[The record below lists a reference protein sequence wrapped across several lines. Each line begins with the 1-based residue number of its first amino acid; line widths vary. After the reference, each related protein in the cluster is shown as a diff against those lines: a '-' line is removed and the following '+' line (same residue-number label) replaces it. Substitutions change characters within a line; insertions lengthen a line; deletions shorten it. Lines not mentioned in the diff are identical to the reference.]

1 MKLQLLYF
9 DDQPSNIEC
18 YQSMLQGAFI
28 VNGFTDTTEYEKALK
43 DHKPH
48 GIILDLHMP
57 VWDGL
62 TLHDKII
69 NSENYNGCPIFF
81 ISGDP
86 SDEMRLKTIQT
97 GGRDFFNR
105 QVAEE
110 ELKLRLNNKIKLFLQ
125 GDTIIDIGNLRM
137 DTYSFNVT
145 IEDKTADLTLFEMRI
160 LSYLLRKMPD
170 AVHKNE
176 LVEQI
181 WGNTTKI
188 ANMSVHISN
197 MKLKLWDWNHEIRI
211 INHLVSIV
219 PL

>member
-9 DDQPSNIEC
+9 DDQPANIEC
-18 YQSMLQGAFI
+18 YQFMLEDTFT
-28 VNGFTDTTEYEKALK
+28 VNGFTDSTGYEKNLK

-57 VWDGL
+57 VLNGL
-62 TLHDKII
+62 ALHDKII
-69 NSENYNGCPIFF
+69 TSENYNGCPIFF
-81 ISGDP
+81 ISGDL

-105 QVAEE
+105 QIAEE
-110 ELKLRLNNKIKLFLQ
+110 ELKLRLSNKIKLFLQ
-125 GDTIIDIGNLRM
+125 GDTIIHIGNLRL
-137 DTYSFNVT
+137 DTYLFTVT
-145 IEDKTADLTLFEMRI
+145 IKNKTADLTLFEMRI

-170 AVHKNE
+170 AVPKNE

-188 ANMSVHISN
+188 GKMSVHISN
-197 MKLKLWDWNHEIRI
+197 MKLKLWDWDHEIKI
-211 INHLVSIV
+211 INQLVSIV

>member
-1 MKLQLLYF
+1 
-9 DDQPSNIEC
+9 
-18 YQSMLQGAFI
+18 
-28 VNGFTDTTEYEKALK
+28 
-43 DHKPH
+43 
-48 GIILDLHMP
+48 
-57 VWDGL
+57 
-62 TLHDKII
+62 
-69 NSENYNGCPIFF
+69 
-81 ISGDP
+81 
-86 SDEMRLKTIQT
+86 
-97 GGRDFFNR
+97 
-105 QVAEE
+105 
-110 ELKLRLNNKIKLFLQ
+110 
-125 GDTIIDIGNLRM
+125 M